1 MNILVKNLFRLRKL
15 LKTIIFFILFLSF
28 SSQVNADRIKDL
40 ATAAAA
46 RSACIAAY
54 EPKTE

>member
-46 RSACIAAY
+46 SPTVEA
-54 EPKTE
+54 